1 MDGLDI
7 HQGRVAVVTGGARG
21 IGLAIAGV
29 LAADGARVA
38 LLDIDPEVE
47 GQAEAIAT
55 EHGTEAVGVA
65 ADVSSAES
73 LGSAF
78 ESVAESLGPVSI
90 LVNNAAIATEFGLV
104 RDLDPQAWDRQLAV
118 NLTGPFL
125 ATKLALDQMVP
136 VGWGR
141 IIMISSGAAEMGGVG
156 QAGYVASKAGIVGLA
171 KTVALEHARDG
182 ITCNA
187 LLPGLINTDTASAIR
202 DDIRERIIR
211 RIPTRRMGEPEEVA
225 YAVSWLASE
234 RAAYINGAS
243 LFVSAG
249 QELFT
254 F

>member
-1 MDGLDI
+1 M
-7 HQGRVAVVTGGARG
+7 HQRRVAVVTGGAGG

-29 LAADGARVA
+29 LAADGARIA
-38 LLDIDPEVE
+38 LLDIDPVVE
-47 GQAEAIAT
+47 EQAEAVAS
-55 EHGTEAVGVA
+55 EHGTEAVGVV
-65 ADVSSAES
+65 ADVSSNES
-73 LGSAF
+73 LRAAF
-78 ESVAESLGPVSI
+78 DTVTESLGPVSI

-104 RDLDPQAWDRQLAV
+104 RDLDSEAWDRQLAV

-125 ATKLALDQMVP
+125 ATKFALDQMVP
-136 VGWGR
+136 AGWGR

-156 QAGYVASKAGIVGLA
+156 QAGYVASKAGIVGLT

-187 LLPGLINTDTASAIR
+187 LLPGLIDTDTASAIR